1 MKYPLRMNRKKP
13 ERKIPNPSDFK
24 AAFCRRTYCNPKQNG
39 GIFIAKLIV
48 AEKLS
53 VAKAYAKVLGAT
65 NRKDGYLEG
74 NGYLVSWCVGH
85 LVELAPPNVYDAKYV
100 KWSIA
105 DLPILPQKWQYL
117 VSAGTK
123 KQFGILQKLM
133 HRPDVD
139 SIVNSCDSGR
149 EGELIFRLVYQQAG
163 CKKPFSRLWLSS
175 MEENAIREGFAHL
188 KPSTEYD
195 ALYEAALC
203 RERADWMVGIN
214 ASRLFSCLYNQPL
227 AVGRVMTPVLAM
239 TVVREAAIAA
249 FVPEKFYTVAL
260 TLADGGTA
268 SSKRFAQKADA
279 ELLLSKCRKEGR
291 VTVQKMER
299 KEKSESPPQLYDLT
313 ALQRDANRL
322 LGFTAQQTLDYA
334 QSLYEKRLITYPRT
348 DSRFLTE
355 DMAASLP
362 GLVTDTGKAFAVEEP
377 IPIHVQQVIN
387 GSKVTDHHALL
398 PTKSMANA
406 DLAALP
412 AGERNVLR
420 LIAARLL
427 CAVGEPHR
435 YAETTLTTIC
445 AGEEFSAKGK
455 VVLSEGWKTVER
467 KMLGDLLGKQKEAV
481 VLPDV
486 KEQSQCSVAGAEL
499 KEGQTSPPKP
509 YTEDTLLSAMQAAGA
524 DSMPEG
530 VERQG
535 IGTPATRAA
544 TIEKLVQKGFLE
556 RKGNKK
562 TKVLLPTDKGKA
574 LITVMP
580 EEIQSPEMTVDWE
593 TKLLRIERG
602 EMEPETF
609 MTEIKEMISSLVTTT
624 EARKGAN
631 ALMKNKI
638 IGVCPNCGANVV
650 EREKGWFCESNPC
663 RFVLWK
669 DNAFF
674 KRLGKRLDAHVVDKL
689 LRDGRVRLKDC
700 KSAKGKTYNATVL
713 LSCEADGRGKFSLEF
728 EGGC

>member
-1 MKYPLRMNRKKP
+1 MSYQLVVSEKP
-13 ERKIPNPSDFK
+13 
-24 AAFCRRTYCNPKQNG
+24 
-39 GIFIAKLIV
+39 
-48 AEKLS
+48 S
-53 VAKAYAKVLGAT
+53 VGAAYAKVLGAT
-65 NRKDGYLEG
+65 NRQDGYLEG

-85 LVELAPPNVYDAKYV
+85 LVELAPPNVYDEKYV
-100 KWSIA
+100 KWSVA
-105 DLPILPQKWQYL
+105 DLPILPEEWQYL
-117 VSAGTK
+117 VSASTK
-123 KQFGILQKLM
+123 KQFGILKKLM
-133 HRPDVD
+133 HRPDVE

-163 CKKPFSRLWLSS
+163 CKKPVSRLWLSS
-175 MEENAIREGFAHL
+175 MEESAIREGFAHL
-188 KPSTEYD
+188 KSSTEYD

-214 ASRLFSCLYNQPL
+214 ASRLFSCLYSQPL

-260 TLADGGTA
+260 TLADGGSA
-268 SSKRFAQKADA
+268 SSKRFAQKMDA
-279 ELLLSKCRKEGR
+279 ERLLSKCRKEER
-291 VTVQKMER
+291 VTVQKMKR
-299 KEKSESPPQLYDLT
+299 KEKYESPPPLYDLT

-355 DMAASLP
+355 DMAASIP
-362 GLVTDTGKAFAVEEP
+362 GLVTDTGKVFAVEKTL
-377 IPIHVQQVIN
+377 PIHVRQVIN

-412 AGERNVLR
+412 VGERNVLR

-435 YAETTLTTIC
+435 YAETTLTTEC
-445 AGEEFSAKGK
+445 AGEEFTAKGK
-455 VVLSEGWKTVER
+455 VVLSEGWKAMER
-467 KMLGDLLGKQKEAV
+467 KMLGELLGKQKEQAT
-481 VLPDV
+481 LPDV
-486 KEQSQCSVAGAEL
+486 QEQSQCSIVVAEL
-499 KEGQTSPPKP
+499 KEGQTTPPKHF
-509 YTEDTLLSAMQAAGA
+509 TEDTLLHAMETASA

-574 LITVMP
+574 LVTVMP
-580 EEIQSPEMTVDWE
+580 EEIQSPEMTADWE
-593 TKLLRIERG
+593 TKLLRIEHS
-602 EMEPETF
+602 EMEPKTF

-624 EARKGAN
+624 EAAKGAN
-631 ALMKNKI
+631 ALMKSKI
-638 IGVCPNCGANVV
+638 IGVCPNCGKPVV
-650 EREKGWFCESNPC
+650 EREKGWFCENREC

-674 KRLGKRLDAHVVDKL
+674 KRLGKRLDAHVADKL

-700 KSAKGKTYNATVL
+700 KSAKGKTYNAIVL
-713 LSCEADGRGKFSLEF
+713 LSCETDGRSKFSLEF

>member
-1 MKYPLRMNRKKP
+1 M
-13 ERKIPNPSDFK
+13 RKIPNPSDFK
-24 AAFCRRTYCNPKQNG
+24 AAFCRPTYCNPKQNG
-39 GIFIAKLIV
+39 GILIAKLIV
-48 AEKLS
+48 AEKPS
-53 VAKAYAKVLGAT
+53 VAMSYAKVLGAT
-65 NRKDGYLEG
+65 NRQDGYLEG

-85 LVELAPPNVYDAKYV
+85 LVELAPPNVYNAKYV

-117 VSAGTK
+117 VSASTK

-139 SIVNSCDSGR
+139 SVICATDAGR

-175 MEENAIREGFAHL
+175 MEESAIREGFAHL

-195 ALYEAALC
+195 ALYNAALC

-214 ASRLFSCLYNQPL
+214 ASRLFSCLYGQPL

-249 FVPEKFYTVAL
+249 FTPERFYTVAL

-268 SSKRFAQKADA
+268 SSKRFAQKEDA

-291 VTVQKMER
+291 ATVQKMER

-355 DMAASLP
+355 DMAASIP
-362 GLVTDTGKAFAVEEP
+362 GLVTDTGKAFALEEP
-377 IPIHVQQVIN
+377 LPIRVQQVIN

-398 PTKSMANA
+398 PTKSMATA

-427 CAVGEPHR
+427 CAVGEPHC

-455 VVLSEGWKTVER
+455 MVLSEGWKAMER
-467 KMLGDLLGKQKEAV
+467 KMLGELLGKQKEVAA
-481 VLPDV
+481 LPDV
-486 KEQSQCSVAGAEL
+486 QEQSQCSVAGAEL
-499 KEGQTSPPKP
+499 KEGQTSPPKS

-530 VERQG
+530 GERRG
-535 IGTPATRAA
+535 IGTPSTRAA

-580 EEIQSPEMTVDWE
+580 EEIQSPEMTADWE
-593 TKLLRIERG
+593 TKLLQIERS

-624 EARKGAN
+624 EAAKGAN

-638 IGVCPNCGANVV
+638 IGVCPNCGKSVV
-650 EREKGWFCESNPC
+650 EREKGWFCENREC

-674 KRLGKRLDAHVVDKL
+674 KRLGKRLDAHVADKL

-713 LSCEADGRGKFSLEF
+713 LSCEADGRSKFSLEF

>member
-1 MKYPLRMNRKKP
+1 MKLV
-13 ERKIPNPSDFK
+13 
-24 AAFCRRTYCNPKQNG
+24 
-39 GIFIAKLIV
+39 L
-48 AEKLS
+48 AEKPS
-53 VAKAYAKVLGAT
+53 VAMSLSKVIGA
-65 NRKDGYLEG
+65 NQRGDGYMEG

-85 LVELAPPNVYDAKYV
+85 LVELSQPEAYDEKYAKWKYD
-100 KWSIA
+100 
-105 DLPILPQKWQYL
+105 DLPILPEHWQYQ
-117 VSAGTK
+117 VSASTK
-123 KQFGILQKLM
+123 KQFGILKKLM
-133 HRPDVD
+133 QRKDVESLICATD
-139 SIVNSCDSGR
+139 AGR
-149 EGELIFRLVYQQAG
+149 EGELIFRLVYHQCG
-163 CKKPFSRLWLSS
+163 CKKPVERLWISS
-175 MEENAIREGFAHL
+175 MEDSAIREGFQKL
-188 KPSTEYD
+188 RPGTEYD

-239 TVVREAAIAA
+239 TVLQEAAIAA
-249 FVPEKFYTVAL
+249 FVPEKFYTVSL

-279 ELLLSKCRKEGR
+279 ELLLSKCRKEKR

-556 RKGNKK
+556 RKGSKK

-580 EEIQSPEMTVDWE
+580 EEIQSPEMTADWE
-593 TKLLRIERG
+593 TKLLQIERS
-602 EMEPETF
+602 EMEPSEF

-624 EARKGAN
+624 EAAKGAN

-638 IGVCPNCGANVV
+638 IGVCPNCGKPVV
-650 EREKGWFCESNPC
+650 EREKGWFCENREC

-669 DNAFF
+669 DNAFL
-674 KRLGKRLDAHVVDKL
+674 KRLGKRMDAHVADKL

-700 KSAKGKTYNATVL
+700 KSAKGKTYNAIVL
-713 LSCEADGRGKFSLEF
+713 LSCEADGRSKFSLEF

>member
-1 MKYPLRMNRKKP
+1 MPSSNKVRKVTSENYP
-13 ERKIPNPSDFK
+13 
-24 AAFCRRTYCNPKQNG
+24 T
-39 GIFIAKLIV
+39 
-48 AEKLS
+48 
-53 VAKAYAKVLGAT
+53 
-65 NRKDGYLEG
+65 
-74 NGYLVSWCVGH
+74 
-85 LVELAPPNVYDAKYV
+85 DA
-100 KWSIA
+100 
-105 DLPILPQKWQYL
+105 
-117 VSAGTK
+117 
-123 KQFGILQKLM
+123 
-133 HRPDVD
+133 
-139 SIVNSCDSGR
+139 GR

-163 CKKPFSRLWLSS
+163 CKKPVFRLWLSS

-195 ALYEAALC
+195 ALYNAALC

-214 ASRLFSCLYNQPL
+214 ASRLFSCLYGQPL

-249 FVPEKFYTVAL
+249 FTPEKFYTVAL

-299 KEKSESPPQLYDLT
+299 KEKSENPPPLYDLT

-362 GLVTDTGKAFAVEEP
+362 GLVTDTGRALAVEEP
-377 IPIHVQQVIN
+377 FPIHVQQVIN

-412 AGERNVLR
+412 AGEWNVLR

-445 AGEEFSAKGK
+445 AGEEFTAKGK
-455 VVLSEGWKTVER
+455 EVLEEGWKAVER
-467 KMLGDLLGKQKEAV
+467 KVLADILNRKQELTA
-481 VLPDV
+481 LPNAA
-486 KEQSQCSVAGAEL
+486 ENECGILNAEL
-499 KEGQTSPPKP
+499 KEGQTTPPKHF
-509 YTEDTLLSAMQAAGA
+509 TEDTLLHAMETASA

-580 EEIQSPEMTVDWE
+580 EEIQSPEMTADWE
-593 TKLLRIERG
+593 TKLLQIERG
-602 EMEPETF
+602 EMEPSEF
-609 MTEIKEMISSLVTTT
+609 MTEINTMITELVKNTEMK
-624 EARKGAN
+624 KGAN

-674 KRLGKRLDAHVVDKL
+674 KRLGKRLDAHVADKL

-713 LSCEADGRGKFSLEF
+713 LSCEADGRSKFSLEF

>member
-1 MKYPLRMNRKKP
+1 MSNNVRKVTSENYP
-13 ERKIPNPSDFK
+13 
-24 AAFCRRTYCNPKQNG
+24 T
-39 GIFIAKLIV
+39 
-48 AEKLS
+48 
-53 VAKAYAKVLGAT
+53 
-65 NRKDGYLEG
+65 
-74 NGYLVSWCVGH
+74 
-85 LVELAPPNVYDAKYV
+85 DA
-100 KWSIA
+100 
-105 DLPILPQKWQYL
+105 
-117 VSAGTK
+117 
-123 KQFGILQKLM
+123 
-133 HRPDVD
+133 
-139 SIVNSCDSGR
+139 GR

-163 CKKPFSRLWLSS
+163 CKKPVFRLWLSS

-195 ALYEAALC
+195 ALYNAALC

-214 ASRLFSCLYNQPL
+214 ASRLFSCLYGQPL

-249 FVPEKFYTVAL
+249 FTPEKFYTVAL

-362 GLVTDTGKAFAVEEP
+362 GLVTDTGRALAVEEP
-377 IPIHVQQVIN
+377 FPIHVQQVIN

-412 AGERNVLR
+412 AGEWNVLR
-420 LIAARLL
+420 LIATRLL

-445 AGEEFSAKGK
+445 AGEKFTAKGK
-455 VVLSEGWKTVER
+455 EVLEEGWKAVER
-467 KMLGDLLGKQKEAV
+467 KVLADILNRKQELTA
-481 VLPDV
+481 LPNAA
-486 KEQSQCSVAGAEL
+486 ENECGILNAEL
-499 KEGQTSPPKP
+499 KEGQTTPPKHF
-509 YTEDTLLSAMQAAGA
+509 TEDTLLHAMETASA

-556 RKGNKK
+556 RKGTKK

-580 EEIQSPEMTVDWE
+580 EEIQSPEMTADWE
-593 TKLLRIERG
+593 TKLLQIERS
-602 EMEPETF
+602 EMEPSEF
-609 MTEIKEMISSLVTTT
+609 MTEINTMITELVKNTEMK
-624 EARKGAN
+624 KGAN

-674 KRLGKRLDAHVVDKL
+674 KRLGKRLDAHVADKL
-689 LRDGRVRLKDC
+689 LRDGRIRLKDC

-713 LSCEADGRGKFSLEF
+713 LSCEADGRSKFSLEF
-728 EGGC
+728 ENGGC

>member
-1 MKYPLRMNRKKP
+1 M
-13 ERKIPNPSDFK
+13 RKIPNPSDFK
-24 AAFCRRTYCNPKQNG
+24 AAFCRRTYCNQKQIG
-39 GIFIAKLIV
+39 VIFIAKLVV
-48 AEKLS
+48 AEKPS
-53 VAKAYAKVLGAT
+53 VAMSYAKVLGAT

-117 VSAGTK
+117 VSASTK

-133 HRPDVD
+133 HHPDVD

-195 ALYEAALC
+195 ALYNAALC

-362 GLVTDTGKAFAVEEP
+362 GLVTDTGRAFAVEEP
-377 IPIHVQQVIN
+377 IPIHVQQVID

-398 PTKSMANA
+398 PTKSMGNA

-412 AGERNVLR
+412 AGERNILR

-445 AGEEFSAKGK
+445 AREEFSAKGK
-455 VVLSEGWKTVER
+455 MVLSEGWKAVER
-467 KMLGDLLGKQKEAV
+467 KMLGELLGKQKEAV

-486 KEQSQCSVAGAEL
+486 QKQSRCSIAGAEL
-499 KEGQTSPPKP
+499 KEGQTSPPKH
-509 YTEDTLLSAMQAAGA
+509 YNEDLLLSAMQSAGA
-524 DSMPEG
+524 DSMEDD
-530 VERQG
+530 VERTG

-556 RKGNKK
+556 RKGDRKSK
-562 TKVLLPTDKGKA
+562 ILLPTEKGRA
-574 LITVMP
+574 LVTVMP
-580 EEIQSPEMTVDWE
+580 EQIQSPEMTADWE
-593 TKLLRIERG
+593 TKLLRIERS

-624 EARKGAN
+624 EAAKGAN

-638 IGVCPNCGANVV
+638 IGVCPNCGKPVV
-650 EREKGWFCESNPC
+650 EREKGWFCENREC

-674 KRLGKRLDAHVVDKL
+674 KRLGKRLDAHVADKL

-713 LSCEADGRGKFSLEF
+713 LGTEPDGRSKFSLEF

>member
-1 MKYPLRMNRKKP
+1 MKLV
-13 ERKIPNPSDFK
+13 
-24 AAFCRRTYCNPKQNG
+24 
-39 GIFIAKLIV
+39 L
-48 AEKLS
+48 AEKPS
-53 VAKAYAKVLGAT
+53 VAMSLSKVIGA
-65 NRKDGYLEG
+65 NQRGDGYMEG

-85 LVELAPPNVYDAKYV
+85 LVELSQPEAYDEKYAKWKYD
-100 KWSIA
+100 
-105 DLPILPQKWQYL
+105 DLPILPEHWQYQ
-117 VSAGTK
+117 VSASTK
-123 KQFGILQKLM
+123 KQFGILKKLM
-133 HRPDVD
+133 QRKDVESLICATD
-139 SIVNSCDSGR
+139 AGR
-149 EGELIFRLVYQQAG
+149 EGELIFRLVYHQCG
-163 CKKPFSRLWLSS
+163 CKKPVERLWISS
-175 MEENAIREGFAHL
+175 MEDSAIREGFQKL
-188 KPSTEYD
+188 RPGTEYD

-239 TVVREAAIAA
+239 TVLQEAAIAA
-249 FVPEKFYTVAL
+249 FTLEKFYTVSL

-279 ELLLSKCRKEGR
+279 ELLLSKCRKEKR

-556 RKGNKK
+556 RKGSKK

-580 EEIQSPEMTVDWE
+580 EEIQSPEMTADWE
-593 TKLLRIERG
+593 TKLLQIERG
-602 EMEPETF
+602 EMEPGEF

-624 EARKGAN
+624 EAAKGAN

-650 EREKGWFCESNPC
+650 EREKGWFCENREC

-669 DNAFF
+669 DNAFL
-674 KRLGKRLDAHVVDKL
+674 KRLGKRMDAHVADKL

-700 KSAKGKTYNATVL
+700 KSAKGKTYNAIVL
-713 LSCEADGRGKFSLEF
+713 LSCEADGRSKFSLEF

>member
-1 MKYPLRMNRKKP
+1 MPSSNKVRKVTSENYP
-13 ERKIPNPSDFK
+13 
-24 AAFCRRTYCNPKQNG
+24 T
-39 GIFIAKLIV
+39 
-48 AEKLS
+48 
-53 VAKAYAKVLGAT
+53 
-65 NRKDGYLEG
+65 
-74 NGYLVSWCVGH
+74 
-85 LVELAPPNVYDAKYV
+85 DA
-100 KWSIA
+100 
-105 DLPILPQKWQYL
+105 
-117 VSAGTK
+117 
-123 KQFGILQKLM
+123 
-133 HRPDVD
+133 
-139 SIVNSCDSGR
+139 GR

-163 CKKPFSRLWLSS
+163 CKKPVFRLWLSS

-195 ALYEAALC
+195 ALYNAALC

-214 ASRLFSCLYNQPL
+214 ASRLFSCLYGQPL

-249 FVPEKFYTVAL
+249 FTPEKFYTVAL

-362 GLVTDTGKAFAVEEP
+362 GLVTDTGRALAVEEP
-377 IPIHVQQVIN
+377 FPIHVQQVIN

-412 AGERNVLR
+412 AGEWNVLR

-445 AGEEFSAKGK
+445 AGEEFTAKGK
-455 VVLSEGWKTVER
+455 EVLEEGWKAVER
-467 KMLGDLLGKQKEAV
+467 KVLADILNRKQELTA
-481 VLPDV
+481 LPNAA
-486 KEQSQCSVAGAEL
+486 ENECGILNAEL
-499 KEGQTSPPKP
+499 KEGQTTPPKHF
-509 YTEDTLLSAMQAAGA
+509 TEDTLLHAMETASA

-580 EEIQSPEMTVDWE
+580 EEIQSPEMTADWE
-593 TKLLRIERG
+593 TKLLQIERG
-602 EMEPETF
+602 EMEPSEF
-609 MTEIKEMISSLVTTT
+609 MTEINTMITELVKNTEMK
-624 EARKGAN
+624 KGAN

-674 KRLGKRLDAHVVDKL
+674 KRLGKRLDAHVADKL

-713 LSCEADGRGKFSLEF
+713 LSCEADGRSKFSLEF